1 MHDRRRT
8 TFAVPGCRV
17 PLEIAR
23 GADGRLLTIA
33 GGGRVYVDARDP
45 GATVYD
51 GDFARVEQVELPG
64 GFLRRVTTPHESW
77 TETYRWNAKGQL
89 NEVDGV
95 HVEYDAEERVVAC
108 RGAAGTWSYAY
119 SGPHLAAIATP
130 RALRHIVRD
139 GAGRPVAWS
148 EEGRTVRLDYDA
160 AGRRVPLRRDPPC
173 WRRDASGR
181 LWTIVAPDDR
191 VLVTYLWDE
200 RHCLGAIAGEPGD
213 PLAAVFSLDPTGTP
227 VRVVTPTGARTIPR
241 DAFGEGLMEISR
253 APGDIPVPGLFGGA
267 VLGGLVHLSYRRLDP
282 RCGAFDE
289 PDPFDGEAR
298 DPRRAVGWDEPLA
311 IELPAAGPYTVC
323 RNNPISL
330 ADPTGAISDLWWA
343 IPSALTWSL
352 QNTIA
357 SLLGMWLG
365 IDFSPIGL
373 ILTAIMG
380 GNPLDLEWVGGT
392 NFDMFALRTD
402 GWMSQKFNA
411 PNAFTFQFFMSQQ
424 GSPYRSLDDARL
436 FAPGDAFRP
445 TLYGSLL
452 HFVPAN
458 GKDFVTRG
466 QRGAV
471 NGTPLPDWSRCGGD
485 AEAAIPGSQV
495 PVFPKGGLHFN
506 TIQPGVTQQNG
517 DVIEIVPGSITL
529 FGTLGTSFVL
539 SASATGLGL
548 AINDVVLL
556 TDSAGVA
563 EIARVLAVHE
573 ASGSTSLTIDTSGTR
588 LTTPPIH
595 LDGLTGPTGTE
606 SLSPIDGHTS
616 LLSVKGSSND
626 YRKDVTAL
634 HLSRGGAPPVHFATV
649 TGFEASLTLDAA
661 LPATLGNS
669 LTVRPATAT
678 GNFNGKIKSA
688 TTFQVVN
695 GGPVGSGTGVTVGPA
710 ATAIPCFV
718 TDVAGDVVTVDR
730 DISSLGAVDTAIK
743 WRPLA
748 PSAPVGKRSDAP
760 ESTATLTY
768 APDAPGTA
776 PTTPFVW
783 VDGTT
788 TAVRRIQAVA
798 YDALVMSKARPDNDL
813 TAYSVDRFTRRAP
826 SAAGFTGSLSQ
837 AVALNAPPPADV
849 RAYEVIQYT
858 TQTVT
863 AGGDIVTG
871 AAVSGTTATTSVDPT
886 KTAPSLTASQVLI
899 ARHASDPLQ
908 PVTVRRLRLSVTFDR
923 DLSALSADSLE
934 AARLA
939 PDSIAYDGV
948 RRGDRKIR
956 VRPFT
961 GGTRIDFA
969 RLVKGELVSIS
980 FTTAGAPGTQKRVA
994 RVDDSSGSTI
1004 TYSPDEKTLPADAA
1018 NITVTR
1024 LVVTDPGTGSSR
1036 IGREGK
1042 RVAASQIEF
1051 SAWNAG
1057 DFPESRTIAIIDGAT
1072 VVVAV
1077 VTSAVQPLAIELA
1090 AGTLAGPL
1098 TLAAAPARA
1107 ASGVSLKFSADG
1119 ATVTFTDAPLGA
1131 TPGNGFVIAVPYV
1144 DGTVRVSGR
1153 FHNGTVRVPDDHEN
1167 TSLELDRH
1175 KSVTDHE
1182 LTHTKQ
1188 ALRLGP
1194 LLLSYIP
1201 LSLFEC
1207 LSDFATVN
1215 GPTMSDYIPGTL
1227 AGDVLKV
1234 PPSGGVTVLANDDV
1248 QVAQNGRAVAFTVG
1262 VSTGDNGF
1270 ALGGAARDA
1279 LAGRNIVDGPVMV
1292 RRSTQSGNLADVNK
1306 VFRIIS
1312 NVGQFLTLGFVMN
1325 LLTFLGWAGLINGI
1339 VQFISWIRTSSPHGA
1354 SATLG
1359 DDKKTLTLAAGSTLD
1374 GVSSTSSV
1382 SVKGGSDTFIR
1393 PVASVAGETIALA
1406 QAVPLSGTVEVT
1418 PYKPGAAAFGGA
1430 RNYFPATVPD
1440 TSKPAVMKVSKVG
1453 SDTLTLASRDRVEV
1467 RTPSGSTFQT
1477 LVTTVAGDL
1486 VTVEQAALLQEG
1498 QPNEFLV
1505 AKVRTEDAHWM
1516 EDFLLDTVRM
1526 GWMNYVNDPY
1536 AQLTRRFAP
1545 ESLGGR
1551 IATSS
1556 LRYLLGTHSWL
1567 IAPIGYFW
1575 LDNAFRTRAPNP
1587 NPTAQ
1592 RSRMEQEASH
1602 ASGDT
1607 YSPIGSLHG
1616 TVLVVGDVGR
1626 YWLTVNGG
1634 TRYGSNGGQPG
1645 GTPQDLIAFGRQDA
1659 PGVNFLQAPAL
1670 NGTTAFSV
1678 PRDFYQLSGGNFS
1691 GIGPRGFVPTSA
1703 LLERT
1708 VGVHVALSKPPAT
1721 PTTVTVA
1728 AQAAGS
1734 GVSGSDISDAADA
1747 QAAGVAKI
1755 SFPLGLSDVA
1765 VTIATLPVAENDTV
1779 SLVPFQRARLAVT
1792 PNGAR
1797 VYRATPAEP
1806 GFVVDINGSDLVATA
1821 AVDIDDVEISRF
1833 HKFNPASNS
1842 YDSGIGPIHLG
1853 GDLDIAVRRIAV
1865 KTVTTLPFRAPA
1877 DPPGGRPPGAP
1888 LAGDPPEGA
1897 TAPALASAKAGDQ
1910 VYVLVPAQIAPLPFV
1925 TSVIGT
1931 PSPITPIIA
1940 NQPPTAGL
1948 ARFVRDGGVL
1958 SVTFPADQPP
1968 EAVASV
1974 TITVHVGP
1982 DAASSVTLTAT
1993 IELDPHFTL
2002 DVVGG
2007 GAPSVARGSSI
2018 VLASSGGIALAA
2030 DPAPA
2035 GITLTAAADKLTV
2048 AVDAG
2053 FVGAQVVVLVH
2064 DASNDAR
2071 KARRTLTVT

>member
-45 GATVYD
+45 GATLYD
-51 GDFARVEQVELPG
+51 GEFARVEQVELPG
-64 GFLRRVTTPHESW
+64 GFLRRLTTLRESW

-89 NEVDGV
+89 SEVDGV

-108 RGAAGTWSYAY
+108 RGPAGTWRYAY

-130 RALRHIVRD
+130 RALRRIVRE

-148 EEGRTVRLDYDA
+148 EEGRAVRLDYDA
-160 AGRRVPLRRDPPC
+160 QGRRVPRRRDPPG
-173 WRRDASGR
+173 WRRDATGR
-181 LWTIVAPDDR
+181 LWTIVAPDGR

-200 RHCLGAIAGEPGD
+200 RHCLAAIAGEPGD

-227 VRVVTPTGARTIPR
+227 VRVITATGARTIPR
-241 DAFGEGLMEISR
+241 DAFGEALIDLSR
-253 APGDIPVPGLFGGA
+253 ASDDIPVPGLFGGA
-267 VLGGLVHLSYRRLDP
+267 VLAGLVHLPYRRLDP

-298 DPRRAVGWDEPLA
+298 DPRRAAGWDGPLA

-424 GSPYRSLDDARL
+424 GPPYRSLDDARL
-436 FAPGDAFRP
+436 FAPGDVFRP

-471 NGTPLPDWSRCGGD
+471 NGTTLPDWSRCGGD
-485 AEAAIPGSQV
+485 AEAPFPGSQV

-506 TIQPGVTQQNG
+506 TIQPGVTQQTG
-517 DVIEIVPGSITL
+517 DAIEIVPGSITL

-539 SASATGLGL
+539 SAATTGLGL

-595 LDGLTGPTGTE
+595 LDGLTGPAGTE
-606 SLSPIDGHTS
+606 SLNPIDGHTS
-616 LLSVKGSSND
+616 LLSIKASSND
-626 YRKDVTAL
+626 YHKDVTAL
-634 HLSRGGAPPVHFATV
+634 RLNRSGAPVHYATV

-678 GNFNGKIKSA
+678 GNFGGKIKSP
-688 TTFQVVN
+688 TSFQVVN

-718 TDVAGDVVTVDR
+718 TDVTGDLVTVDR
-730 DISSLGAVDTAIK
+730 DISSLGAVNAAIR

-760 ESTATLTY
+760 ETTATLTY
-768 APDAPGTA
+768 APDAAGTA
-776 PTTPFVW
+776 PTTPFAW
-783 VDGTT
+783 VDGST
-788 TAVRRIQAVA
+788 TAVRRIVSVD
-798 YDALVMSKARPDNDL
+798 YDALVMSKARPDTDL
-813 TAYSVDRFTRRAP
+813 SAYSVDRFALRAP
-826 SAAGFTGSLSQ
+826 SAGGFTGSLAQ

-858 TQTVT
+858 SPTVT
-863 AGGDIVTG
+863 AGGDVVTG

-886 KTAPSLTASQVLI
+886 KAAPSLTASQVLI
-899 ARHASDPLQ
+899 AKPASGPLQ
-908 PVTVRRLRLSVTFDR
+908 PVTVRRLRLGVTFDR
-923 DLSALSADSLE
+923 DLSALSADNLE

-939 PDSIAYDGV
+939 PDSIVYDGV

-980 FTTAGAPGTQKRVA
+980 FTTATASGTQKRVA
-994 RVDDSSGSTI
+994 RVDDFSGATI
-1004 TYSPDEKTLPADAA
+1004 TYSNDEKTLPADAT
-1018 NITVTR
+1018 NVTVTR
-1024 LVVTDPGTGSSR
+1024 LVVIDPGTGSSR
-1036 IGREGK
+1036 VGREGK
-1042 RVAASQIEF
+1042 RTAASQIEF

-1057 DFPESRTIAIIDGAT
+1057 AFPESRTIAIIDGAT
-1072 VVVAV
+1072 VVAAV
-1077 VTSAVQPLAIELA
+1077 VTSAVQPLTVELA

-1098 TLAAAPARA
+1098 TLAAAPNRA
-1107 ASGVSLKFSADG
+1107 TSGVSLRFSADG

-1131 TPGNGFVIAVPYV
+1131 TPGNGFVVAVPYV
-1144 DGTVRVSGR
+1144 DGTARVSGR

-1167 TSLELDRH
+1167 TALELDRR

-1201 LSLFEC
+1201 ISLFEC

-1215 GPTMSDYIPGTL
+1215 GPTMSNYIPGTL
-1227 AGDVLKV
+1227 AGEVLKV
-1234 PPSGGVTVLANDDV
+1234 PSSGGVTVLANDDV
-1248 QVAQNGRAVAFTVG
+1248 QVAQNGRAAAITVG
-1262 VSTGDNGF
+1262 VATADSGF
-1270 ALGGAARDA
+1270 ALGGAAREA
-1279 LAGRNIVDGPVMV
+1279 LSGRNIVDGPVMV
-1292 RRSTQSGNLADVNK
+1292 RRSTQSGTLADVNK

-1312 NVGQFLTLGFVMN
+1312 NIGQFLTLGFVMN
-1325 LLTFLGWAGLINGI
+1325 LLTVLGWAGLVNLI
-1339 VQFISWIRTSSPHGA
+1339 VQLVSWARSSSPHGA

-1359 DDKKTLTLAAGSTLD
+1359 DDKKTLTLAAGTTLD

-1382 SVKGGSDTFIR
+1382 AVKGGNDTFIR
-1393 PVASVAGETIALA
+1393 PVASVDGATIVLA

-1418 PYKPGAAAFGGA
+1418 VYTPGAGMFGGA

-1453 SDTLTLASRDRVEV
+1453 NDTLTLASRDRVEI

-1486 VTVEQAALLQEG
+1486 VTVEQAALLQDA

-1567 IAPIGYFW
+1567 LSPVGYFW
-1575 LDNAFRTRAPNP
+1575 FDNAFRTRAPSP

-1592 RSRMEQEASH
+1592 RSNMEQEASH

-1616 TVLVVGDVGR
+1616 TVAVVGDVGR

-1634 TRYGSNGGQPG
+1634 SRYGSNGGQPG
-1645 GTPQDLIAFGRQDA
+1645 GTPQDLVSFGQQDA
-1659 PGVNFLQAPAL
+1659 PGVSFLQAPTL
-1670 NGTTAFSV
+1670 TGTTAFSV
-1678 PRDFYQLSGGNFS
+1678 PRDFYQLSGGNFG

-1708 VGVHVALSKPPAT
+1708 VGVHVALCKPPAS
-1721 PTTVTVA
+1721 PTSVTVA

-1734 GVSGSDISDAADA
+1734 GVTGSDISAAADA
-1747 QAAGVAKI
+1747 QTAGVANI

-1779 SLVPFQRARLAVT
+1779 SLVPFQRATLAVT

-1806 GFVVDINGSDLVATA
+1806 GFVVDVSGADLVATA
-1821 AVDIDDVEISRF
+1821 AIDTDDVEISRF
-1833 HKFNPASNS
+1833 HKFNAGSNS

-1888 LAGDPPEGA
+1888 LAGDPPADA
-1897 TAPALASAKAGDQ
+1897 TAPALPSAKAGDQ
-1910 VYVLVPAQIAPLPFV
+1910 VYVLVPAQIAPVPFT
-1925 TSVIGT
+1925 TSVTGT
-1931 PSPITPIIA
+1931 PSPITPTIA
-1940 NQPPTAGL
+1940 NQAPTAAL
-1948 ARFVRDGGVL
+1948 APFVRDGGVL

-1974 TITVHVGP
+1974 TISIHVGP
-1982 DAASSVTLTAT
+1982 DAASSVAVTAT

-2007 GAPSVARGSSI
+2007 GAASVARGSSI

-2053 FVGAQVVVLVH
+2053 FVGAQAVILAH